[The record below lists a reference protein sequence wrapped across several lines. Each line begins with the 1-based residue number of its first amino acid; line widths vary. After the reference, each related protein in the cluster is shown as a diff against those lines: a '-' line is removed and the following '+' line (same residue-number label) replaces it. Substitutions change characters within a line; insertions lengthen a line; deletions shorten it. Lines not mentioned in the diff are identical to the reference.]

1 MCTSA
6 GWDDILVFL
15 MVNYLAHAA
24 TSVKFPEET
33 SWEVNKRRADAL
45 LAPYIGLMY
54 ALRKIQWCLVL
65 ETDPMRRA
73 CRAEA
78 LCQIV
83 RTEEWRPIDG
93 LTIDVPYLE
102 SKLKLPHSHSDRI
115 YAKFKQSNA
124 SRNAS
129 SLFTR
134 FRTNTSERA
143 R

>member
-1 MCTSA
+1 MEFVKKGETVCTSA
-6 GWDDILVFL
+6 GWDDIIVFL
-15 MVNYLAHAA
+15 MANYLAHAA

-33 SWEVNKRRADAL
+33 SWDVNKRRIDAL

-83 RTEEWRPIDG
+83 RTENWRPKVESSIE
-93 LTIDVPYLE
+93 VPYVE
-102 SKLKLPHSHSDRI
+102 SKSRSPH
-115 YAKFKQSNA
+115 F
-124 SRNAS
+124 S
-129 SLFTR
+129 S
-134 FRTNTSERA
+134 
-143 R
+143 